1 MTETTMPTRR
11 LILAA
16 LPLIPGRAL
25 AHLPSGS
32 RGPNGGQV
40 QDIGSYHAELV
51 LRGNDILVFVFDHN
65 DRPVPVAGATAQAVL
80 LANGRQTTV
89 ALTPKEGNL
98 LQGTGDLAEARG
110 IRAVVTLTLP
120 GQRTTQA
127 RFTPLDPA

>member
-1 MTETTMPTRR
+1 MPTRR

-16 LPLIPGRAL
+16 LCLAPGVAL
-25 AHLPSGS
+25 AHLPAGA

-65 DRPVPVAGATAQAVL
+65 ERPVPVAGATAQAIL
-80 LANGRQTTV
+80 LANGRQATV
-89 ALTPKEGNL
+89 PLTPMEGNL
-98 LQGTGDLAEARG
+98 LRGTGDLSEARG
-110 IRAVVTLTLP
+110 VRAVVTLSLP
-120 GQRTTQA
+120 GQRTAQA